1 MKDFEEYI
9 KKFEE
14 LMPQFHKVICGT
26 EECGLEEMSLT
37 PHQFI
42 VLKSIRDLG
51 KCNMS
56 ELSVSLGVTMGNT
69 TGLVDRLIK
78 EGYVAR
84 EHDPGDR
91 RIVIVKLTG
100 KGKKI
105 TEKIIERKSSML
117 LKIFSSSS

>member
-1 MKDFEEYI
+1 
-9 KKFEE
+9 
-14 LMPQFHKVICGT
+14 
-26 EECGLEEMSLT
+26 
-37 PHQFI
+37 
-42 VLKSIRDLG
+42 
-51 KCNMS
+51 MS

-117 LKIFSSSS
+117 LKIFSSSSQKEINTILSVIERVINTKGDQ